1 MNKKAAS
8 EIFTNGL
15 SSYGQRWAAERAI
28 AEFVRRVNAQ
38 AEKNMLKTG
47 KLEGAH
53 HAAMKQVLKEWEI
66 NT

>member
-1 MNKKAAS
+1 MNQKATS

-28 AEFVRRVNAQ
+28 VEFVRRVNAQ
-38 AEKNMLKTG
+38 AEQNMLKTG

-53 HAAMKQVLKEWEI
+53 HAAMDQQLKEWGIEV
-66 NT
+66 